1 MIDEKKLIE
10 EIKNIRI
17 TITGLRAEKGIL
29 SEYTKHL
36 KDLVIQIIDDQP
48 KVGEWIPV
56 EEGLPEEHEIVDIT
70 YVSEIYEYKDDGD
83 IFYIE
88 RVTGTAYYKD
98 EKWFDEYDEYI
109 LEDVIAWK
117 PRPEPYRKE
126 DNK

>member
-1 MIDEKKLIE
+1 MIDEEKLIKELEDWKNESPDTE
-10 EIKNIRI
+10 EEFIWNNAINQCIREVK
-17 TITGLRAEKGIL
+17 R
-29 SEYTKHL
+29 
-36 KDLVIQIIDDQP
+36 QP

-117 PRPEPYRKE
+117 PRPEPYIKEYDHERK
-126 DNK
+126 